1 MRKIAFIVVLAGL
14 GAGGFALAATTT
26 VTLSPTGPQP
36 ATVTVGWGD
45 TVSFV
50 NGDSASHVVRI
61 PRLEASS
68 AALEPGAS
76 FAQVFDGRGG
86 NYVFQQIGR
95 PNYGGLVVV
104 EVKGKVTL
112 STATP
117 AIDYGRSVTLRGTS
131 SIVNTPVSIVQRK
144 PGESADFT
152 EAAKVQ
158 ADDGGRFSVT
168 VRPREPVL
176 YRATIAA
183 DQIRSQS
190 VQVAIRP
197 RVKASASPRS
207 AAVGRKV
214 TITARVTPPAATSHA
229 DLERWDPRRKD
240 WAREAQ
246 KPVGR
251 AGRARFAWKTLKG
264 STRLRVRLRRS
275 SLEPGWEEASS
286 PAFVV
291 TGR

>member
-1 MRKIAFIVVLAGL
+1 MRKIMCIVVLAGL
-14 GAGGFALAATTT
+14 GAGGFALAATIT
-26 VTLSPTGPQP
+26 VTLGPTGPQP

-68 AALEPGAS
+68 PALDPGAA

-95 PNYGGLVVV
+95 PNYGGVVVV

-112 STATP
+112 STPAP

-131 SIVNTPVSIVQRK
+131 SIVSTPVSIVQRQ
-144 PGESADFT
+144 PGESAEFT

-158 ADDGGRFSVT
+158 ADDGGRFSAQL
-168 VRPREPVL
+168 RPRGPVH

-183 DQIRSQS
+183 DQIRSPS
-190 VQVAIRP
+190 VQISVRP

-207 AAVGRKV
+207 APVGRRV
-214 TITARVTPPAATSHA
+214 TITVRVTPAGAASDA
-229 DLERWDPRRKD
+229 DLERYDPRRKD

-246 KPVGR
+246 KSVGR
-251 AGRARFAWKTLKG
+251 SGRAVFAWKTLKG

-275 SLEPGWEEASS
+275 ALDPGWEESSS